1 MRYYNEPYDSCP
13 IRLLLDKYFK
23 PESREDD
30 VDEDI
35 SHVTHACGCCVTYED
50 CDIPG
55 FRCHSRGVDCK
66 NCIYKDKCCKS
77 YIGSIKDAKNS
88 RANCC
93 FKRKES

>member
-35 SHVTHACGCCVTYED
+35 SHVTHICGCRVTYED

-55 FRCHSRGVDCK
+55 FRYHSRGVDCK
-66 NCIYKDKCCKS
+66 NCIYKDKCCDLNNIAEKENQEC
-77 YIGSIKDAKNS
+77 DANAPEQK
-88 RANCC
+88 
-93 FKRKES
+93 KV